1 MMGTI
6 ALAGAMMMG
15 LAAPA
20 AAQSYTDVR
29 WDYRPLLVFAP
40 EGDPAIAAQEA
51 ALAADT
57 ALVRD
62 LKLAVYV
69 VADDRLS
76 PRFGAPAP
84 QTDAATLRRR
94 FGVGPDAVRVVLV
107 GLDGGAKVSRDEP
120 IGLEALEGTINAMPM
135 RRRELR
141 ERG

>member
-51 ALAADT
+51 ALAADA

-69 VADDRLS
+69 VTGDRLS

-94 FGVGPDAVRVVLV
+94 FGVLVVAAEDALAACPDLTIV
-107 GLDGGAKVSRDEP
+107 GELDLDGR
-120 IGLEALEGTINAMPM
+120 
-135 RRRELR
+135 
-141 ERG
+141 